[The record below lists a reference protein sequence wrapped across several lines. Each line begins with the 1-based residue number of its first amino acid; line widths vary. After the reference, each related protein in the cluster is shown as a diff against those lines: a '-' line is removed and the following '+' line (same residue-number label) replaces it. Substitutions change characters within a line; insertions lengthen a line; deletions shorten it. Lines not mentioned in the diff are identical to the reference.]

1 MLEWECSD
9 WSFEFRTP
17 KNFKLETAKWQEL
30 QCESH
35 MAITNWS
42 MSYVTTSLLLCEF
55 CAAELMVYLPVVYII
70 YYLKLSWL
78 QDSLKSSLA
87 ISHVRCLK
95 ETDISMTISVLIIRD
110 VTRLVYV
117 MFHYITCIRWKGLCV
132 CRFTSGKEIKMC
144 LSESVLNCC

>member
-1 MLEWECSD
+1 MIGPLNSKSQRILNWKQQSDRNCNVKVTWPQQTGACHML
-9 WSFEFRTP
+9 P
-17 KNFKLETAKWQEL
+17 
-30 QCESH
+30 
-35 MAITNWS
+35 
-42 MSYVTTSLLLCEF
+42 LLFYSAEF

-70 YYLKLSWL
+70 YYLKLSWR

-95 ETDISMTISVLIIRD
+95 KTDISMTISVLIIRD
-110 VTRLVYV
+110 VTHLVYV